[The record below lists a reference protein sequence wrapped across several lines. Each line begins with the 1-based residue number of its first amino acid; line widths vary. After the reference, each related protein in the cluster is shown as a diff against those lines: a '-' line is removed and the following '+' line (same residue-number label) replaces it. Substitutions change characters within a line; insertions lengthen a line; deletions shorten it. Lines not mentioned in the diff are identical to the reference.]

1 MFSALAHRAL
11 HLPDDRILQS
21 VASSPSSKQRFTWLA
36 SVSLGPANHYST
48 LALLC
53 KQEGQYSGKRVR
65 TFDCSFLKRYDLSAS
80 YEQVADDV
88 RHLFTDARLQKATL
102 VLERT
107 AVGLPVL
114 DLFRKIPARIVPLQ
128 LTGSA
133 VKAEPDG
140 RGGWIVPKVELT
152 SLMQVLL
159 AGRRPEDPQSAL
171 FAVADSVGETAA
183 LLHAEWQSFTARLQ
197 LTASKDTTLIWRETA
212 NEDLCLAVACG
223 CWVAEYCQRRLAI
236 GF

>member
-1 MFSALAHRAL
+1 MFATLAQRAL
-11 HLPDDRILQS
+11 HLPEDRILQS
-21 VASSPSSKQRFTWLA
+21 ASFPPSSKQRFTWLA
-36 SVSLGPANHYST
+36 SVTLGPANHYAT

-53 KQEGQYSGKRVR
+53 KQEGTYSGKRVR
-65 TFDCSFLKRYDLSAS
+65 TYDCSFLKRFELNAS
-80 YEQVADDV
+80 YEQIAEDV
-88 RHLFTDARLQKATL
+88 RHLFTDPRLLKATL

-114 DLFRKIPARIVPLQ
+114 DLFRKIPARIVPVQ

-171 FAVADSVGETAA
+171 FAVADGMGEAA
-183 LLHAEWQSFTARLQ
+183 TLLHAEWQSFTSRVQ
-197 LTASKDTTLIWRETA
+197 LTVGKDTSLVWRETA

-223 CWVAEYCQRRLAI
+223 CWVAEYC
-236 GF
+236 